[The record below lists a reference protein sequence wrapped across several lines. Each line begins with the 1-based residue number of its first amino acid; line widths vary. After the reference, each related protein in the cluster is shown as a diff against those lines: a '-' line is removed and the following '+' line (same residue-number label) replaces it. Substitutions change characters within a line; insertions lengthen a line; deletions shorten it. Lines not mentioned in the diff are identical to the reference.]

1 MLLSEFF
8 VKIGVQADTAALK
21 NFERETQ
28 NVRMAIAAVG
38 AVAAAT
44 AYKLLGITKEMADFG
59 HDVGIMSE
67 KLGIGAETLQELT
80 FAIQQNGGEVGNLQ
94 MGLKLLGQ
102 TMYAAAKGGKEQVK
116 LFSDLGIAYKDTTTG
131 ALRPFEDMI
140 GDLADK
146 FKGMEGGPEKA
157 ALAVMLFG
165 RSGLSMIPMLNN
177 GRDGI
182 MALREEAV
190 ALGGIMSKDMVDHA
204 KEMKKSLEA
213 VDFATRGLKM
223 RMHETLGPALQT
235 LLDKWVI
242 PAIKAF
248 REWEK
253 ETGAIATALKG
264 LGYVLASIGVALSL
278 WTLGAAVGG
287 LVKLIGLITMAGN
300 AAVWATIKML
310 LGPILIGGA
319 FVALGL
325 VVDDLNHY
333 MEGTDSLLGRLAAR
347 HEGIKL
353 LADTLAWVAHY
364 TEIISSGMGYVTSGF
379 TEASKEEVTAALRKK
394 GNFFGYD
401 TRNTFTNAEMD
412 LLRQGATVEDLTKMR
427 ETNRAEEE
435 AGNGERGFWQT
446 PNSPDIQKP
455 MQTKSDQI
463 FFPSSWRDVIG
474 KTSTALTPFESV
486 AKNPFNPYEGITKQA
501 MEKKDYF
508 ITVPVNITEAPA
520 GMGKQE
526 MVELI
531 VEKVRDGISG
541 TIADLDAQS
550 VPNLGYSEQ

>member
-44 AYKLLGITKEMADFG
+44 AYKLLGITKEMAAFG

-80 FAIQQNGGEVGNLQ
+80 FAIQQNGGEVDNLQ

-157 ALAVMLFG
+157 ALAVKLFG

-190 ALGGIMSKDMVDHA
+190 ALGGVMSKDMVDHA
-204 KEMKKSLEA
+204 KEMKDSLEA

-223 RMHETLGPALQT
+223 RMYETLGPALQT
-235 LLDKWVI
+235 LLDKWVF

-253 ETGAIATALKG
+253 ETGAISTALKG
-264 LGYVLASIGVALSL
+264 LGYVLAGVGVALSL
-278 WTLGAAVGG
+278 WTLGAAAGG
-287 LVKLIGLITMAGN
+287 LVKLISLITLAGN

-319 FVALGL
+319 IVALGI
-325 VVDDLNHY
+325 VVSELNGY
-333 MEGTDSLLGRLAAR
+333 MEGTDSLLGRWAAR
-347 HEGIKL
+347 YKGIKL
-353 LADTLAWVAHY
+353 LADTLAWTARSLSLMAAAYGV
-364 TEIISSGMGYVTSGF
+364 IWSGGTD
-379 TEASKEEVTAALRKK
+379 ASMENFGEALRKK
-394 GNFFGYD
+394 GSFLGMD
-401 TRNTFTNAEMD
+401 TKNWRTNAENELID
-412 LLRQGATVEDLTKMR
+412 QGATEEDLAKRRVILKIKDDM
-427 ETNRAEEE
+427 
-435 AGNGERGFWQT
+435 GIGDKGFWQT